1 MRGLSCDPG
10 TFRSLKWAT
19 SVHHGSDQ
27 IPERDWREKQKAMDS
42 LMETVELQSN
52 ALENL
57 KKAIAEKEKLCSALR
72 VSTSIMSVSIH
83 CRMFVI
89 LFWFEFLF
97 PT

>member
-1 MRGLSCDPG
+1 M
-10 TFRSLKWAT
+10 
-19 SVHHGSDQ
+19 SDQ
-27 IPERDWREKQKAMDS
+27 IPERDWREKQKAMDD
-42 LMETVELQSN
+42 LMETVQLQRK

-57 KKAIAEKEKLCSALR
+57 QKEIMEKEKLCSALR
-72 VSTSIMSVSIH
+72 VSVSIVSAH